1 VSGSPTYLATI
12 QRILVA
18 VDGSEHSL
26 AALEAACSLAA
37 QLHAEIEALFVEDDD
52 LLRLAEL
59 PCARVLSTLLME
71 PEPTDRD
78 RMERLLRLLAA
89 RSQEALQ
96 RHSVALGVRARFR
109 SVRGRVVAELQAA
122 AGEADLL
129 SLGKA
134 GHGQSGLAGPGST
147 LRAAL
152 DAGRPVLVVERR
164 PRVGHGLLAVYDG
177 STGSAR
183 ALATAAEI
191 AAGTGQELT
200 VLILGHAAA
209 MDALSR
215 EAVEIVARHG
225 TSPRLTFSWAQPV
238 IAIPAAVRRVRPA
251 LVVLSTGE
259 GDRSEERAGP
269 LIKAIDCP
277 LLLVP

>member
-1 VSGSPTYLATI
+1 MSGSPTYLATI

-18 VDGSEHSL
+18 VDGSDHSL

-71 PEPTDRD
+71 PERTDRE
-78 RMERLLRLLAA
+78 RMERLLRLLAGRA
-89 RSQEALQ
+89 QEALQ

-109 SVRGRVVAELQAA
+109 AVRGRVNAELQAA

-134 GHGQSGLAGPGST
+134 GHGQLGLVGPGST
-147 LRAAL
+147 LRTAL
-152 DAGRPVLVVERR
+152 DAGLPVLVVERH
-164 PRVGHGLLAVYDG
+164 PRVGKGLLAAYDG
-177 STGSAR
+177 SAGSAR
-183 ALATAAEI
+183 ALSMAAQI

-200 VLILGHAAA
+200 ILILGHAAGI
-209 MDALSR
+209 DALSR
-215 EAVEIVARHG
+215 EALEIAAQHG
-225 TSPRLTFSWAQPV
+225 QGARLTFSWAQPV
-238 IAIPAAVRRVRPA
+238 VAIPAAVRRARPA
-251 LVVLSTGE
+251 LVVLGAGE
-259 GDRSEERAGP
+259 RSEDRAGQ
-269 LIKAIDCP
+269 LIKVIDCP
-277 LLLVP
+277 LLVVP